1 MEHLLAVER
10 QAAAPLLGR
19 TLASRHGDM
28 FRTVGGC
35 CMPEKSH
42 VDSIDSSACW
52 RALMASAPETKS
64 WIRSGDG
71 EMRTAANKF
80 RSFACADVLDG
91 IVVSLLC

>member
-1 MEHLLAVER
+1 
-10 QAAAPLLGR
+10 
-19 TLASRHGDM
+19 
-28 FRTVGGC
+28 
-35 CMPEKSH
+35 
-42 VDSIDSSACW
+42 
-52 RALMASAPETKS
+52 MASAPETKS